1 MDKKIKHKLF
11 LNVVGLWL
19 DTLKPNQT
27 PNKIL
32 IGDVKRLFEMLK
44 KENLI

>member
-1 MDKKIKHKLF
+1 MNEKMKYKLF
-11 LNVVGLWL
+11 SYTVGEWL

-27 PNKIL
+27 PDRIL

-44 KENLI
+44 KEGLI